1 MAAVVLIQ
9 EINRGKWRNAM
20 RTLLWNLILAV
31 MILLFTATPGAGWY
45 YVDEPMDQVV
55 ELTALPARGPLVAG
69 VLVDHLP
76 DGARSVT
83 IENTQYFISSGNWFV
98 AVFDCGIQYKVVLA
112 PV

>member
-1 MAAVVLIQ
+1 MS
-9 EINRGKWRNAM
+9 
-20 RTLLWNLILAV
+20 TLLWNLIMSI
-31 MILLFTATPGAGWY
+31 MIILTTATPGAGWY

-55 ELTALPARGPLVAG
+55 ERAALLASGPLLAG
-69 VLVDHLP
+69 DVVDHLP

-98 AVFDCGIQYKVVLA
+98 AVFDGGIQYMVVLA